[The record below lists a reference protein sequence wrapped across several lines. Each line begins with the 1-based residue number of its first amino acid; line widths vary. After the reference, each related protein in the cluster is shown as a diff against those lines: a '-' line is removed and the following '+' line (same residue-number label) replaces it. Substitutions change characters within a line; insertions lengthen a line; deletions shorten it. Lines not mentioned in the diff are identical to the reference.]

1 MAELIFGVKFLDTA
15 TQTEHNNTNIVD
27 TASIKLVVRT
37 NLTDNSTGESYQLP
51 LVLELDLGYN
61 WEECRYVTDEMFVR
75 IIDDKK
81 QLEKWLDV
89 QGIDSK
95 MFEDKLLK
103 LLIAVYTADNSKY
116 KRYFWTTHNVWLDEW
131 DF

>member
-1 MAELIFGVKFLDTA
+1 MAELILGVKFLDTA
-15 TQTEHNNTNIVD
+15 TQTEHNNANIVD

-61 WEECRYVTDEMFVR
+61 WEESRYVTDEMFVR

>member
-1 MAELIFGVKFLDTA
+1 MAELILGVKFLDTA
-15 TQTEHNNTNIVD
+15 TQTEHNNANIVD